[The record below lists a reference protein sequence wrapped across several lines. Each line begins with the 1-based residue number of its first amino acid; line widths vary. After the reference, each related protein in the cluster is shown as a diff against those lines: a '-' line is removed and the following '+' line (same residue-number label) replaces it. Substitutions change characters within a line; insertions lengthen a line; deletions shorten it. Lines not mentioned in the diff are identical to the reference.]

1 MALKSVSYR
10 SNTERRFERKV
21 VDNRWTGLLLFQ
33 KNGLE
38 FGEFLKKIFEKL
50 SKFGFLRKN
59 RQRPKAVKRRNL
71 DKNP

>member
-21 VDNRWTGLLLFQ
+21 VENRWTGLLLFQ

-38 FGEFLKKIFEKL
+38 FGEFLKKFFEKL
-50 SKFGFLRKN
+50 SKFGFRKN